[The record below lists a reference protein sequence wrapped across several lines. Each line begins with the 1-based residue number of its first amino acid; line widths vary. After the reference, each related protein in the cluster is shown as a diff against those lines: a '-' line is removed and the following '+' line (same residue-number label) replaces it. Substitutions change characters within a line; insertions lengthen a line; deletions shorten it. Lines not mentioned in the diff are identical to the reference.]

1 MPTYRIVAVIKGAAN
16 HPVESAEF
24 SDRESAQQDLLAIQ
38 KAQKEQT
45 VVELPWLAVQGGDVL
60 VAHVVEQQWAPSGV
74 SAEEIWQRL
83 MKLMGLE
90 QRPSP
95 ESEAKCIEQR
105 PPGAEG

>member
-1 MPTYRIVAVIKGAAN
+1 MPTYRVVAIIKGATS

-24 SDRESAQQDLLAIQ
+24 SDRATAQQDLLAIQ

-60 VAHVVEQQWAPSGV
+60 VAHVVERQGQPSGV
-74 SAEEIWQRL
+74 SAEELWQRL
-83 MKLMGLE
+83 MLLIGVE

-95 ESEAKCIEQR
+95 ESESKDVEPR
-105 PPGAEG
+105 PPQG